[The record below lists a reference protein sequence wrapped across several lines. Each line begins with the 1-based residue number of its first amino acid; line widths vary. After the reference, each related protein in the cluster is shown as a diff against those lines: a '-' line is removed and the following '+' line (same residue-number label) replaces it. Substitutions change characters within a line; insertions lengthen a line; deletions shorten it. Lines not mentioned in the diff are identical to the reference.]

1 MMAGDN
7 VSVNRSAM
15 NFSMCHFVA
24 YLQVDDISYEIYL
37 AYSVQLRWKMYA
49 QDSFGLVV
57 AVPTIIQSLLS
68 L

>member
-37 AYSVQLRWKMYA
+37 AYSVQLR
-49 QDSFGLVV
+49 
-57 AVPTIIQSLLS
+57 
-68 L
+68 